1 MEQQMIR
8 RIYMVGYL
16 TYILSISAHKF
27 VSQKQMFHQTEIIT
41 VFNTNEQKMSKINTK
56 LNYNLFDK

>member
-1 MEQQMIR
+1 MEQYVII

-16 TYILSISAHKF
+16 TYINSILAHKS
-27 VSQKQMFHQTEIIT
+27 VSQKHQNDIIT